1 MASVQLPFGS
11 LVEGRA
17 PNPAPLGQST
27 LALLVNPSTPPRKKK
42 GKKAVATVKKKKRG
56 KSKKRKPNQSAKPK
70 KARSTSKN
78 VNIAIAIEPTTK
90 KGKKTG
96 KISSYKAQGERLT
109 NGKKRGKKRKKNG
122 KKRGR
127 KRNGMRTMNSTL
139 AGLMNDK
146 PENLANLIDPVA
158 SGLAAWVVPGLIY
171 VIIPKEERGKLA
183 AYFGEGDVG
192 QARARA
198 VLSGLSLVAAWFGT
212 NKVAALKQRRIPIL
226 MGAGIRFAYDLF
238 GALLPKEGL
247 SGNIRAMVGLP
258 EGNYDLALGTTTKGN
273 WQSMTPVAGNFMQM
287 QPSLA
292 GWASMTP
299 ALPPASVNGM
309 HSHIRS
315 MHSQGGWGGVGASP
329 LQMGSF

>member
-56 KSKKRKPNQSAKPK
+56 KSKKRKPNAKK
-70 KARSTSKN
+70 STGRKANSKN
-78 VNIAIAIEPTTK
+78 VKVEVSVVPVTKKGTPTK
-90 KGKKTG
+90 KGKKKTYTATG
-96 KISSYKAQGERLT
+96 TRTA
-109 NGKKRGKKRKKNG
+109 NGKKRGKRKNNG